1 MGSSSQKVIRAPL
14 VISVGDLSIGGT
26 PDGTK
31 FLRDD
36 GTWAGIPSG
45 ISTLDGL
52 DDVEANAPSD
62 GQVLTYSS
70 SSPTGWVASD
80 AASGVSVSSSPWFY

>member
-36 GTWAGIPSG
+36 GTWQATAGGGGDTI
-45 ISTLDGL
+45 
-52 DDVEANAPSD
+52 VEGDTSVEVIDTGSD
-62 GQVLTYSS
+62 GSIVFTTDGT
-70 SSPTGWVASD
+70 P
-80 AASGVSVSSSPWFY
+80 